1 MGCSSCKPEK
11 ILPAEEQQICKFE
24 SSLNIHSLNMLQID
38 RVLHRYSMLGG
49 MSVSQFDQAFR
60 ELGIKHSENTNF
72 WNFFYESY
80 QYNMKR
86 LNCLG
91 ILLTS
96 EPASRK
102 LKILFQNYDTNTSGF
117 LDKEQLECMID
128 DITIVACEF
137 IPEGTINYLSNCI
150 EIKKYANH
158 VKSIRKSLI
167 KQMVSSIME
176 NKESVGEREFCLS
189 YQQDDGV
196 RYLLDTKGL
205 RMYCHFVRTNLIG
218 SVDNILNKINEE
230 NKEQIFNLIG
240 KGQKKRRKSRR
251 GTICKEL
258 EGISYD

>member
-1 MGCSSCKPEK
+1 MGCNSCKPEK
-11 ILPAEEQQICKFE
+11 ILPPEEQQICKFE

-38 RVLHRYSMLGG
+38 RVLHRYSMLDG
-49 MSVSQFDQAFR
+49 MSISQFNQAFT
-60 ELGIKHSENTNF
+60 ELGIKYTENTKF
-72 WNFFYESY
+72 WNLFYESY

-117 LDKEQLECMID
+117 LEKEQLECMID
-128 DITIVACEF
+128 DITIVVCEF
-137 IPEGTINYLSNCI
+137 IPEGTLNYVSNSI
-150 EIKKYANH
+150 EINKYANH

-176 NKESVGEREFCLS
+176 NKESVGERDFCLS

-218 SVDNILNKINEE
+218 SVDNILSKINEE
-230 NKEQIFNLIG
+230 NKEQIFALIG
-240 KGQKKRRKSRR
+240 REHKKRRKSKR
-251 GTICKEL
+251 GSVFKEL